1 MRKFS
6 QSRMYAAFFFF
17 SLSLVCSGF
26 PLAAQQEKPASP
38 ATESHLS
45 AERALA
51 LAQEGRCREAIPA
64 LKRAMGSQAQASTR
78 KTVGIAGL
86 HCALDLNDR
95 DSSLDFIRLLSRQFT
110 RDPEV
115 LFVLVHAYSDLSTA
129 AAQELGRTA
138 PQSIPAHKL
147 NAEALEMQGNW
158 DAAQLEYE
166 GIIEKDPGIPG
177 IHFLLGRLLLSRPD
191 ARDKSTERAKQEF
204 QKELEIDPKNAGA
217 VYVLGELARRDED
230 WDEAIARFSQAAKLD
245 TTLAEAYL
253 EWGSCLVTVKKYAE
267 AIDPLRVAEK
277 LTPGN
282 PAVHFNLATALSRSG
297 QKDEAEREF
306 AIHRSLVAATP
317 TAPTDE
323 KPR

>member
-1 MRKFS
+1 MT
-6 QSRMYAAFFFF
+6 AAFFF
-17 SLSLVCSGF
+17 SLSLVCSAF
-26 PLAAQQEKPASP
+26 PLAAQQEKAASP
-38 ATESHLS
+38 AATESRFS
-45 AERALA
+45 TEKALT
-51 LAQEGRCREAIPA
+51 LAQAGRCGEAIPT
-64 LKRAMGSQAQASTR
+64 LKRTMVSQAQASTR

-86 HCALDLNDR
+86 RCSLDLNDR
-95 DSSLDFIRLLSRQFT
+95 DSALDFIRLLSKQFA

-115 LFVLVHAYSDLSTA
+115 LFILVHAYSDLSTA

-138 PQSIPAHKL
+138 PQSVAAHKL

-166 GIIEKDPGIPG
+166 GIIEKEPGTPG

-204 QKELEIDPKNAGA
+204 QKELKIDPKNAGA

-230 WDEAIARFSQAAKLD
+230 WDEAITRFSQAAKLD

-267 AIDPLRVAEK
+267 AIEPLRVAEK

-297 QKDEAEREF
+297 HQQEAEREF
-306 AIHRSLVAATP
+306 AIHRSLVATAP
-317 TAPTDE
+317 PAPTDE